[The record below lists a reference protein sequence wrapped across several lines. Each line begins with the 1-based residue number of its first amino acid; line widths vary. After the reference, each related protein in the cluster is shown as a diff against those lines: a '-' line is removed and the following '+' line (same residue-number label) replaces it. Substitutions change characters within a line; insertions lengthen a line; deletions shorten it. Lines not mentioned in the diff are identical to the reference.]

1 MAGGRFTGSPQ
12 ACDAEGG
19 PVLAEGT
26 SESCGSVW
34 AGEKRVGS
42 SLLFLFSFFPV
53 LSSSTFPTNSSSLVE
68 VVPVKGVQRNMVC
81 K

>member
-1 MAGGRFTGSPQ
+1 MAGGGFTVSPQ
-12 ACDAEGG
+12 ACDADGG

-34 AGEKRVGS
+34 ADKERVGS
-42 SLLFLFSFFPV
+42 GLLFLFSFFPV

-68 VVPVKGVQRNMVC
+68 VVPGKGVQTNMIC